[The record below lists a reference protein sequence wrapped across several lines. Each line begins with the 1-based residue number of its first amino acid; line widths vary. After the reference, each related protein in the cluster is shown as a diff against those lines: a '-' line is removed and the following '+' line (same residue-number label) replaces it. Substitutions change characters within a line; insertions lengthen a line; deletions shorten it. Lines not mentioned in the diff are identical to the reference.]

1 MEEGDDVLAVPNG
14 SLRSVSV
21 FLVDAFWE
29 SALIDDVCLKDLSA
43 FPIDRDKRLRASFLI
58 SGGEINL
65 ITNHDG
71 SGMP

>member
-1 MEEGDDVLAVPNG
+1 MG
-14 SLRSVSV
+14 V
-21 FLVDAFWE
+21 FLVDTFRE
-29 SALIDDVCLKDLSA
+29 SALIDDFCPKDLSTCS
-43 FPIDRDKRLRASFLI
+43 IDGDKRLRASFLI